1 MVTAIAERQ
10 SATWCPDFVLL
21 LIANI
26 VRVLQ
31 ALSFG
36 PNWTN
41 LSDYRNHWT
50 QAHQNGLF
58 HEPNGPLTLDFN
70 ARLIDNFIYFQY
82 LHMYIYLIFS
92 VLIRY
97 LIVVK
102 CPQLAHISS
111 YLILVSINSVTCLIN
126 T

>member
-1 MVTAIAERQ
+1 MVTAITERQ
-10 SATWCPDFVLL
+10 SATWCPDFVLFL
-21 LIANI
+21 MAKI

-58 HEPNGPLTLDFN
+58 HEPTGLLTLDFD
-70 ARLIDNFIYFQY
+70 ARLIDNFIYFSK
-82 LHMYIYLIFS
+82 LTHVHISHIFS
-92 VLIRY
+92 TY
-97 LIVVK
+97 
-102 CPQLAHISS
+102 
-111 YLILVSINSVTCLIN
+111 
-126 T
+126 

>member
-1 MVTAIAERQ
+1 MVTAITERQ
-10 SATWCPDFVLL
+10 SATWYPDFLL
-21 LIANI
+21 FLMAKI

-58 HEPNGPLTLDFN
+58 HEPTGLLTLDFD
-70 ARLIDNFIYFQY
+70 ARLIDNFIYFSK
-82 LHMYIYLIFS
+82 LTHVHISHIFS
-92 VLIRY
+92 TY
-97 LIVVK
+97 
-102 CPQLAHISS
+102 
-111 YLILVSINSVTCLIN
+111 
-126 T
+126 

>member
-1 MVTAIAERQ
+1 MVTAISERQ
-10 SATWCPDFVLL
+10 SATWCPYFVLL

-58 HEPNGPLTLDFN
+58 HEPNGLLTLDFN
-70 ARLIDNFIYFQY
+70 ARLIDNFMYFQY
-82 LHMYIYLIFS
+82 LHMYIYLIFT

-102 CPQLAHISS
+102 SPQLAHISS